1 MPYKTNTYLYCLMK
15 QQTKKDFLWTIKT
28 PRTLQ
33 LWPTNDKE
41 LSLTKPYLP
50 TQYVNTKRLP
60 NIIAP
65 SMKHVCWLGK
75 YDFEYVALSTH
86 SKEYYSERI
95 DKEFSTIM
103 FTISGNADFV
113 TQDGTHKLKKGTIT
127 LSPISS
133 STTLRA
139 RNNWQVLWFHI
150 KKKSILNTILGTKI
164 ISQKS
169 TYFDE
174 VVSTANAYAKEV
186 YKELPDMEILQ
197 TLAKLLHIFIRREI
211 SDIETLPS
219 VTLTEVAKQATP
231 KNATRFVAK
240 QMGISEYQLNKIT
253 TLQFGTTFSKMLLTE
268 KMTEAERLLLT
279 TKYSIAKVARRIGY
293 ANSQS
298 FSKAFSKIHEM
309 SPRLYRKKN
318 LPKF

>member
-1 MPYKTNTYLYCLMK
+1 MQNKYYLYHIMK

-50 TQYVNTKRLP
+50 IQYVNTKRLP

-65 SMKHVCWLGK
+65 STTHVCWLEK

-103 FTISGNADFV
+103 FTISGNADLV
-113 TQDGTHKLKKGTIT
+113 TQEVTYKLKKGTIT

-133 STTLRA
+133 SSTLKV

-150 KKKSILNTILGTKI
+150 KKKSILNTILGKKI

-169 TYFDE
+169 MYFDE
-174 VVSTANAYAKEV
+174 VVFTAKAYAKEV
-186 YKELPDMEILQ
+186 YKDSPDIEILQ
-197 TLAKLLHIFIRREI
+197 NLAKLLHIFIRREI
-211 SDIETLPS
+211 SDIKTTQS
-219 VTLTEVAKQATP
+219 VTLTEIAKLATP

-240 QMGISEYQLNKIT
+240 KMGISEYQLNKT
-253 TLQFGTTFSKMLLTE
+253 TTQQFGTTFSKMLLTE

-279 TKYSIAKVARRIGY
+279 TKYSIAKIALKIGY

-309 SPRLYRKKN
+309 SPRLYRKKSVQLN
-318 LPKF
+318 RF